1 MAQSSQFV
9 YTKVTDYLG
18 AVQDLSTYVTDVPAI
33 GPESEATEVTAF
45 AAAGGRVTHGQIR
58 GALKSEF
65 TITFLFNPTLV
76 GILEPLNGNNTGFL
90 WQFLQGNGA
99 APTYG
104 DDWMGATYNMFNMRF
119 DYSSSNPTT
128 PATIKVDL
136 KLADGATTNPAW
148 NKVGV

>member
-9 YTKVTDYLG
+9 YTRVTDYLG
-18 AVQDLSTYVTDVPAI
+18 TVQDLSPYINDIPAF
-33 GPESEATEVTAF
+33 GPESEATEVTTF
-45 AAAGGRVTHGQIR
+45 APLGARVTHSQIR
-58 GALKSEF
+58 GALKSEM
-65 TITFLFNPTLV
+65 TLTFLFNPTLV
-76 GILEPLNGNNTGFL
+76 GILEPLDGNNTGYQ

-99 APTYG
+99 QPTFG

-136 KLADGATTNPAW
+136 KLADGGAINPSW